1 MKKYYELKDYALY
14 VMDKATLETII
25 NYFEPN
31 EELEEEHEA
40 WVKAKE
46 NGSLESVQDFI
57 NEYVNVV
64 DGIEYHKYRIERW

>member
-14 VMDKATLETII
+14 VMEKAALETII

-31 EELEEEHEA
+31 EEFEEEYEA
-40 WVKAKE
+40 WQKAKE
-46 NGSLESVQDFI
+46 NGSVEAVQDFI